1 MAALG
6 IGAIRIRSMAG
17 CVARRSETVRANSEM
32 QIERH
37 RVDPAGRGL
46 VCELGH
52 GGHDPAPSRRPSSSP
67 ASASSLARAALSS
80 SALSPQR
87 LIMSCATRPNV
98 DLRDQSRRLMKSP
111 PGPPMTL
118 GNAEASRVRLIV
130 WCKACGHQVEPDA
143 AEQARRYGAEPAV
156 PEWRERLACSVCGSR
171 DSLHGRWRHRATVGS
186 RA

>member
-130 WCKACGHQVEPDA
+130 WCKACGHQVEPEPVSDIIPTPPYPRSIR
-143 AEQARRYGAEPAV
+143 ARVHVRSAPWGSGHPSTSAKPPAHEP
-156 PEWRERLACSVCGSR
+156 
-171 DSLHGRWRHRATVGS
+171 
-186 RA
+186 

>member
-130 WCKACGHQVEPDA
+130 WCKARVDPTEMA
-143 AEQARRYGAEPAV
+143 ARYGQDTSV
-156 PEWRERLACSVCGSR
+156 LDWRERLVRSGYG
-171 DSLHGRWRHRATVGS
+171 GRQVDLVVAGTGDT
-186 RA
+186 